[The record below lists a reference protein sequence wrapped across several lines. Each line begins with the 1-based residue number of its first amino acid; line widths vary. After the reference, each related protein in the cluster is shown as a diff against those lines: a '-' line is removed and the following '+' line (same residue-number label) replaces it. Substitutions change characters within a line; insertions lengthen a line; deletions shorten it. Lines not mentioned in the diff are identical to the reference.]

1 MFEASTAGLQTGSRT
16 VRSESLL
23 KSFQCAIQ
31 GVAYVFRT
39 QRNAKLHAAAFVVVL
54 ATAAWLQLPPVQWAV
69 LILTAGLVFVAEVAN
84 TVIETLVD
92 LVSPDYHELAGR
104 AKDVAA
110 GGVLCAAVLA
120 AVVGLILMGP
130 PLVLKVANLLASAD

>member
-1 MFEASTAGLQTGSRT
+1 

-39 QRNAKLHAAAFVVVL
+39 QRNAKFHAAALVVVL
-54 ATAAWLQLPPVQWAV
+54 ATAAWLQLPSLQWAV

-110 GGVLCAAVLA
+110 GGVLSAAVLA

-130 PLVLKVANLLASAD
+130 PLVLEVANLLANAD

>member
-1 MFEASTAGLQTGSRT
+1 

-130 PLVLKVANLLASAD
+130 PLVLEVANLLANAD